1 MAIFHS
7 YVKLPEG
14 IWVLQLDALAPK
26 KVTSPSVVPWVF
38 GDQEGLASGEGRA
51 LRLLAEIYAKQR
63 TAQSGHQVG
72 PTFNR
77 QRWRFHGNQHGEIL
91 WIRIRIYIY
100 IYIRM
105 YVCNVM

>member
-51 LRLLAEIYAKQR
+51 LRLLAEIYAKQEQHK
-63 TAQSGHQVG
+63 AAI
-72 PTFNR
+72 
-77 QRWRFHGNQHGEIL
+77 RWDLLSTDKDGDFMVINMGRYYGYGYV
-91 WIRIRIYIY
+91 YIY
-100 IYIRM
+100 IYIRT
-105 YVCNVM
+105 YVCYVM